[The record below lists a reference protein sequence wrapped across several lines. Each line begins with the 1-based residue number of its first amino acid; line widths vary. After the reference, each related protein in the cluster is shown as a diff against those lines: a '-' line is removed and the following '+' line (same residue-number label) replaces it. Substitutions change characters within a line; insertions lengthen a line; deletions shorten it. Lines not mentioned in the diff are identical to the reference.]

1 MIWDFAAVLS
11 LLVLISGIIWAIDSL
26 FFAKR
31 RRGRRGEPPENPP
44 EEQLAEHYRVPVI
57 VDYARSFF
65 PIFLIVL
72 LLRLMLM
79 LLRPPP
85 CPGPHSVPRRRD
97 LRRW

>member
-31 RRGRRGEPPENPP
+31 RRGRRGEPPENPT

-65 PIFLIVL
+65 PIFLIIFFF
-72 LLRLMLM
+72 LMFIFVF
-79 LLRPPP
+79 
-85 CPGPHSVPRRRD
+85 C
-97 LRRW
+97 